1 MRKGWEGIHYSNAR
15 NFYAAY
21 GVESYDGNISK
32 SMDCSWCGSHS
43 CIAWYVVTLETKVG
57 KNRPTRPFFFLSS
70 TRRHGDKKKKKVM
83 RWGVIKNFLSLF
95 SVSCFS
101 FFFDVIFARLPH
113 DPSWSQRRRRNVK
126 RKNFCFQWEKTWWSI
141 LSFLNI
147 HLKTWVRR
155 QWPCRKRKLLFR
167 TRHKHFEVARKS
179 GLN

>member
-21 GVESYDGNISK
+21 GVELWWQHFEINGLFVMRLSFVYSVWCCDIRNK
-32 SMDCSWCGSHS
+32 SRKEPSDASVFFFAQPEDTAIKKRKRWWGGGYQKLSF
-43 CIAWYVVTLETKVG
+43 
-57 KNRPTRPFFFLSS
+57 PFF
-70 TRRHGDKKKKKVM
+70 RV
-83 RWGVIKNFLSLF
+83 LF
-95 SVSCFS
+95 
-101 FFFDVIFARLPH
+101 FFYFDVIFARLPH